1 MRTLRARLTVWYLG
15 IVATA
20 LALFAVLLYV
30 WLARTLYAHHDHE
43 MSDDAVRLVQSLAAS
58 AKPLDELTQLDA
70 AGRVGPLLLVRDS
83 RGETLFRSARL
94 ASSEPNIG
102 EHTALQHAAMQ
113 GSTAAQ
119 FFTVRLE
126 YGGLVR
132 FVCLPLAHPAGTYLQ
147 LGRRLGDVD
156 LLLRVVLIA
165 SLVLIPVVV
174 LLTSYGG
181 LFVAR
186 RALTPIAEIADTLQS
201 IQATDLSRRVAAR
214 TQDAEISRL
223 SAAANQLLDRL
234 QRAFVSLQEFSADV
248 SHQLQTPLTV
258 MKGGIEVTLAK
269 SRTPDEYREL
279 LAELVVEVDAL
290 AETIRDLRDFSLT
303 EAESSGQA
311 RERIRLGTV
320 FEQAADLIAILAEE
334 RGVVFSA
341 VVIQDVDVWG
351 NRIRLRQLLL
361 NLGEN
366 AVKFTPRGGQ
376 VRWELSADTNH
387 GVITFTDTGPGIHAS
402 AIPRVFER
410 RFRDGPEG
418 RAGAGLGLALVKR
431 VVDVHGG
438 TIDITSAPEKGTTV
452 TVKLPLA
459 VTRPART

>member
-15 IVATA
+15 IVAAA

-43 MSDDAVRLVQSLAAS
+43 MSDDAVRLVHSLAAS
-58 AKPLDELTQLDA
+58 ATPLDELASLDA
-70 AGRVGPLLLVRDS
+70 TGRVGPLLLVRDS
-83 RGETLFRSARL
+83 RGDTLFRSARL

-132 FVCLPLAHPAGTYLQ
+132 FVCLPLEQPAGTYLQ
-147 LGRRLGDVD
+147 MGRRLGDVD
-156 LLLRVVLIA
+156 VLLRVVLIT

-186 RALTPIAEIADTLQS
+186 RALAPIAEIADTLES

-214 TQDAEISRL
+214 AQDAEISRL

-269 SRTPDEYREL
+269 PRTADEYRKL

-311 RERIRLGTV
+311 RERIRLGAV
-320 FEQAADLIAILAEE
+320 FEQAADLIALLAEE
-334 RGVVFSA
+334 RGVAFSA
-341 VVIQDVDVWG
+341 VVTRDVDVWG
-351 NRIRLRQLLL
+351 HRIRLRQLLL

-366 AVKFTPRGGQ
+366 AVKFTPPGGR
-376 VRWELSADTNH
+376 VRWELSADDGH
-387 GVITFTDTGPGIHAS
+387 AVITFSDTGPGIHAS

-410 RFRDGPEG
+410 RYREG
-418 RAGAGLGLALVKR
+418 SGGGDGAGLGLALVKR

-438 TIDITSAPEKGTTV
+438 TIAITSAPEEGTTV

-459 VTRPART
+459 AGEPART